1 MIANFFVCIAYFTG
15 PEIVMVLEKNMHRKR
30 LSDNQPRNGGIPQHN
45 VVSPRRSR
53 VARVSRSV
61 DREFAMETENDYF
74 SSKPHS
80 EYISRA
86 LTRPL
91 LQRRFSLS
99 AITAGRDAGAEDYSH
114 LPSAEYEFY
123 STRPKSASNVR
134 WSRKDVV
141 YTAENMGFLHEH
153 APRYTPHTMPTHGG
167 PGYVSTVPKTNVDTK
182 LRTRTSSVTRFVDD
196 YSYIKDHAEDHGRHI
211 KLRASSV
218 PRIGNDAVTSGRRIG
233 SKPILHRRAHS
244 VARTYSTGADR
255 SRVSFSRKSYG
266 ATRTAINTEDNDGL
280 DITSF
285 VLAPGEQFI
294 PTNVS
299 VSILPSGKKAV
310 TYTRF
315 SQKGT
320 GDQHKANAEID
331 RIIQR
336 TNRLQV
342 IFHFNI

>member
-1 MIANFFVCIAYFTG
+1 MYCFFTG
-15 PEIVMVLEKNMHRKR
+15 PEIAMVLEKNLLRKR
-30 LSDNQPRNGGIPQHN
+30 LTDNQPRNGGIPEHN
-45 VVSPRRSR
+45 YSVSPRRSR
-53 VARVSRSV
+53 FARVSRSV
-61 DREFAMETENDYF
+61 DREFAMETGNDYF
-74 SSKPHS
+74 SSKLPS
-80 EYISRA
+80 EYISTA

-99 AITAGRDAGAEDYSH
+99 AITGGRNTGAEDYSH
-114 LPSAEYEFY
+114 LTNAEYEFY
-123 STRPKSASNVR
+123 STRPMSASNVR

-141 YTAENMGFLHEH
+141 YTAENMGFLREY
-153 APRYTPHTMPTHGG
+153 APRYTPHTMPHGG
-167 PGYVSTVPKTNVDTK
+167 SGYVSTVPKTK
-182 LRTRTSSVTRFVDD
+182 LRTRTGSVTRFVDD
-196 YSYIKDHAEDHGRHI
+196 YSYINDHTEDHGRHI

-218 PRIGNDAVTSGRRIG
+218 PRIENDAVRSGRRIG
-233 SKPILHRRAHS
+233 SKRMLHRRAHS
-244 VARTYSTGADR
+244 VARTYSTGVDR
-255 SRVSFSRKSYG
+255 SRPSYSCKSYG
-266 ATRTAINTEDNDGL
+266 ATTATINTEDNDGL

-299 VSILPSGKKAV
+299 VSILPTGKKAI

-342 IFHFNI
+342 IFQTSILKL